1 MRYIALCLVVVSP
14 VLLVA
19 CGGGSSSPA
28 PTPMNATSL
37 TGTWAGTASDST
49 TAANPGTMM
58 GQGGMGEMTWRLT
71 QAGNQVTG
79 TVAFANMAGGMPGTV
94 SGTMD
99 ADDMPF
105 TLQMPMGSMM
115 SAGCSVT
122 TTGTAHVN
130 RTTVTMTATYTGSN
144 ACSGAFTAGHMSM
157 ARQ

>member
-1 MRYIALCLVVVSP
+1 MRHIALCLAFVSA
-14 VLLVA
+14 LFLVA
-19 CGGGSSSPA
+19 CGGGSSNPA
-28 PTPMNATSL
+28 PTPMSATSL
-37 TGTWAGTASDST
+37 TGIWAGTASDST

-71 QAGNQVTG
+71 QTGNQVTG
-79 TVAFANMAGGMPGTV
+79 SVQFANMPNGMAGTM

-130 RTTVTMTATYTGSN
+130 RTTMSMTATYTGSN
-144 ACSGAFTAGHMSM
+144 ACSGPFTDGHMTL
-157 ARQ
+157 AHR